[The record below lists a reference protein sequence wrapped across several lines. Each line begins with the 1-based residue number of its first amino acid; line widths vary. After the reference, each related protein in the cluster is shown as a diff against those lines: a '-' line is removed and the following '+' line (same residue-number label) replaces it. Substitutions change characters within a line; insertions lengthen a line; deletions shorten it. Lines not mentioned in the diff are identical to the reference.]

1 MRGKIINKYIWNTL
15 LYAVLVIPAL
25 MPAQTLNYKLAS
37 VFIYNFTKYVE
48 WPPDK
53 LSSDFVIG
61 VYGETPLT
69 SELNK
74 FITTKHVGD
83 RTIIVKVVSS
93 MEAAGECNIL
103 FIPLAQSGKILE
115 ISKAIK
121 GKPTLTV
128 TEKPGLIKKGA
139 CISIFLDEDDDYKTK
154 FELNKTTITNNGLQV
169 ALNLLQL
176 AARAVK

>member
-1 MRGKIINKYIWNTL
+1 ML
-15 LYAVLVIPAL
+15 AASAFLQ
-25 MPAQTLNYKLAS
+25 AQTLNYKLAS

-48 WPPDK
+48 WPSDK
-53 LSSDFVIG
+53 QAGDFVIG
-61 VYGETPLT
+61 VYGESPLT
-69 SELNK
+69 GELNK
-74 FITTKHVGD
+74 FISTKRVGD
-83 RTIIVKVVSS
+83 RTIVVKVVSS
-93 MEAAGECNIL
+93 MEETAECNIL
-103 FIPLAQSGKILE
+103 FIPLTQSGKTLE

-154 FELNKTTITNNGLQV
+154 FELNKTTINDNGLQV

-176 AARAVK
+176 AARTIK